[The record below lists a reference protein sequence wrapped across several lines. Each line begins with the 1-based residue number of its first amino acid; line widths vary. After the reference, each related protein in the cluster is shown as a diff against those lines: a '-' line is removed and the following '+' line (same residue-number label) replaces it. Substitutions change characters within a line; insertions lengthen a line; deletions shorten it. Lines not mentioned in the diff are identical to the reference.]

1 MFIVENEH
9 EIALAGF
16 LIAMVGLHLW
26 SLCTWFTRMDGEM
39 ARLESLL
46 DEGGCHSIYIG

>member
-16 LIAMVGLHLW
+16 LIAMVGLHL
-26 SLCTWFTRMDGEM
+26 CRN
-39 ARLESLL
+39 LL
-46 DEGGCHSIYIG
+46 RGSSPLLFAFCNVNVV